1 MAFMDPL
8 LLQLSDSV
16 SSARTLEDLT
26 RPMLEMLEAVSGLE
40 STYLTMIDLDK
51 GLQHVLYARNARQ
64 MQIPEGLSVPWD
76 DTLCKR
82 ALDEGRSY
90 TGNVAECWGDSDAAR
105 DLGIQTYV
113 SMPVRT
119 DSSGLYGTLCAASA
133 AQVPLPPNAENV
145 LGLFAKLI
153 GQHVERELL
162 FARLT
167 QANSELA
174 SHAATDMLTG
184 LPNRRSLD
192 EALDRLLAQSQR
204 NGTCVLV
211 AFIDLDGFKQINDAH
226 GHEVG
231 DEFLLAMAT
240 RLKTTLRAG
249 DMLARLG
256 GDEFVVI
263 GAGPACDAAGDAPAA
278 AAEALAQRIMAA
290 AVGKFQLPAL
300 VIDYGGASVGAVAA
314 DPRVTP
320 ARDALRQAD
329 AAMYDMKRARRA
341 LSRER
346 NLHA

>member
-1 MAFMDPL
+1 MDPL

-16 SSARTLEDLT
+16 SSAKTLEDLT

-40 STYLTMIDLDK
+40 STYLTMIDVDK
-51 GLQHVLYARNARQ
+51 GLQHVMYARNARQ

-82 ALDEGRSY
+82 ALDEGRFY
-90 TGNVAECWGDSDAAR
+90 TGDVAECWGDSAAAR
-105 DLGIQTYV
+105 ELGIQTYV

-119 DSSGLYGTLCAASA
+119 DSTGLYGTLCAASA
-133 AQVPLPPNAENV
+133 AQVPLPPNAANV

-162 FARLT
+162 FERLT
-167 QANSELA
+167 RANTELA

-192 EALDRLLAQSQR
+192 EALGRMLSQGQR
-204 NGTCVLV
+204 DGTCVLV
-211 AFIDLDGFKQINDAH
+211 GFIDLDNFKRINDAH

-231 DEFLLAMAT
+231 DEFLLAMAA
-240 RLKTTLRAG
+240 RLQSTLRAS

-263 GAGPACDAAGDAPAA
+263 GPGPAQDATDDVRAA
-278 AAEALAQRIMAA
+278 AAQALAQRVMAGA
-290 AVGKFQLPAL
+290 AGEFRLSRV
-300 VIDYGGASVGAVAA
+300 VIDYDGPSVGAVAV
-314 DPRVTP
+314 DPRVTTT
-320 ARDALRQAD
+320 RDALRQAD
-329 AAMYDMKRARRA
+329 AAMYETKRARRA
-341 LSRER
+341 RALER
-346 NLHA
+346 APHA